1 MLVLFLSGLIKVL
14 PLREVFVIIV
24 LLVEFE
30 FVLLIKG
37 RTHLYFGSE
46 DDLNF
51 DAVAEIFVLP
61 FDSNF
66 IGVFLK

>member
-1 MLVLFLSGLIKVL
+1 MIT
-14 PLREVFVIIV
+14 V

-51 DAVAEIFVLP
+51 DAVDEIFVLP